1 MNEQEI
7 DTRLAQAQR
16 LLFDA
21 ESRGA
26 NDTYPEMKAIRELLI
41 PVRVHFNQGT
51 LSTMTA
57 VEQKPMVE
65 SKLDI
70 MNQAVQ
76 QGYTGEFCDQCFGV
90 RMVKSGTCSTCQ
102 ECGAT
107 TGCS

>member
-7 DTRLAQAQR
+7 DTRLAHAQK

-41 PVRVHFNQGT
+41 PVRVHFNQGA

>member
-21 ESRGA
+21 ESRRA
-26 NDTYPEMKAIRELLI
+26 HDTYREMKAIRELLI

-51 LSTMTA
+51 LSTMGT
-57 VEQKPMVE
+57 VKEKPVIE

-70 MNQAVQ
+70 MSQAVQ

-90 RMVKSGTCSTCQ
+90 RMIKTGTCSTCQ
-102 ECGAT
+102 ECGVT